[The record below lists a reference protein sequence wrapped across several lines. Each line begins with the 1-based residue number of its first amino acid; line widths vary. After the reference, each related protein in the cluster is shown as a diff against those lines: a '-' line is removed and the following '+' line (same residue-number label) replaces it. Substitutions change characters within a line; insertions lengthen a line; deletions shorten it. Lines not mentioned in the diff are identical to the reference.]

1 MCRRAGM
8 SACFCVS
15 VWLLMGPEV
24 HSMKDASN
32 FRRHTPTQKFVRSH
46 RARGHR
52 GAAILVDGQED
63 VNASVIRSAH
73 ISSESFVKK
82 KERKKESEGKDYK
95 RSNIHLKNVLKLS
108 LIDPDFAIFDS

>member
-1 MCRRAGM
+1 M

-24 HSMKDASN
+24 LSMKDASN

-46 RARGHR
+46 RARGNR
-52 GAAILVDGQED
+52 GAAMLVDGQED
-63 VNASVIRSAH
+63 VNASVICSAR

-82 KERKKESEGKDYK
+82 KEKKKESEGKDYK
-95 RSNIHLKNVLKLS
+95 RSSIHIKNVLKPS
-108 LIDPDFAIFDS
+108 LINPDFAIFDS

>member
-1 MCRRAGM
+1 M

-73 ISSESFVKK
+73 ISSESFCKKKRK
-82 KERKKESEGKDYK
+82 KERQRVKEKTTKDPTFIL
-95 RSNIHLKNVLKLS
+95 RMS
-108 LIDPDFAIFDS
+108 

>member
-1 MCRRAGM
+1 M

-24 HSMKDASN
+24 LSMKDASN

-46 RARGHR
+46 WARGHR
-52 GAAILVDGQED
+52 GAAMLVDGQEE

-82 KERKKESEGKDYK
+82 KKESEGKDYK
-95 RSNIHLKNVLKLS
+95 RSNIHIKNVLKLS
-108 LIDPDFAIFDS
+108 LINPDFAIFDS